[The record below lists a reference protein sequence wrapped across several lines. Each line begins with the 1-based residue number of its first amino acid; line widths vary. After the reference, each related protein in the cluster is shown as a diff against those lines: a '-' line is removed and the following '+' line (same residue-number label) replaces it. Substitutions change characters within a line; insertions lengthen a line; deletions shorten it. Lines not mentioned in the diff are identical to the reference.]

1 MSPDFPKTGHN
12 PSFGALNIGKVI
24 EKRADF

>member
-12 PSFGALNIGKVI
+12 PSFGALNIVKAI